1 MADIE
6 MNEESALMDRII
18 KLEEQLQEQIAVRR
32 QLGEH
37 FQKRTDDLERDN
49 TKTETDV
56 ENLMTAME
64 HLTATVEMILP
75 RISEL
80 QMWRDTGAIHR
91 QCKVCDQ
98 LVAVT
103 AYNHLTPHGRP
114 EWSSGW
120 CPNSGN
126 VAS

>member
-1 MADIE
+1 MADGIQ
-6 MNEESALMDRII
+6 MNEESELRNKVELAGQAIAKLI
-18 KLEEQLQEQIAVRR
+18 KEKDVL
-32 QLGEH
+32 
-37 FQKRTDDLERDN
+37 K
-49 TKTETDV
+49 TDV
-56 ENLMTAME
+56 ENLMSAME

-114 EWSSGW
+114 EWGSGW